1 MTFNSL
7 DSIID
12 DILLELRNHNISESE
27 PISRLQIEQWITQ
40 YRSILIKQDI
50 DKGRDINPSYE
61 QTIYNIGLSLVE
73 NIEYNTLIFHRL
85 KSDIKIPKAIDFH
98 YKSGITSV
106 LDLHGNEIQLMSEK
120 RSNMQKYRRYTDG
133 DYTAYLKDDYLYLNG
148 PMIIEKIEVNGIF
161 ENPCEVPGFD
171 YTRQYPMPANM
182 IPTLKE
188 LIFAKELKITLP
200 TDNKN
205 NSSNDLE
212 NINAKQ

>member
-1 MTFNSL
+1 MKLNTL

-27 PISRLQIEQWITQ
+27 PVSRIQIEQWVVQ

-61 QTIYNIGLSLVE
+61 QTIYDVDLELVE
-73 NIEYNTLIFHRL
+73 NISYNTLIFNRL
-85 KSDIKIPKAIDFH
+85 KSNIKIPKAIDLH
-98 YKSGITSV
+98 YKSGITSI

-120 RSNMQKYRRYTDG
+120 RSNMQKYRRYTDS
-133 DYTAYLKDDYLYLNG
+133 DYTAYMKDDYLYLNG
-148 PMIIEKIEVNGIF
+148 PMIIEKVEVNGIF
-161 ENPCEVPGFD
+161 ENPSEVPGFD
-171 YTRQYPMPANM
+171 YTGVYPIPANM
-182 IPTLKE
+182 LPTLKE

-200 TDNKN
+200 TDSKN
-205 NSSNDLE
+205 NSNNDLE

>member
-27 PISRLQIEQWITQ
+27 PISRIQIEQWITQ

-171 YTRQYPMPANM
+171 HAGRYPIPANM

-212 NINAKQ
+212 NINAK

>member
-1 MTFNSL
+1 MKLNTL

-27 PISRLQIEQWITQ
+27 PISRLQVEQWITQ
-40 YRSILIKQDI
+40 YRAVLIKQDI
-50 DKGRDINPSYE
+50 DKGRDINPAYE
-61 QTIYNIGLSLVE
+61 QTIYGIGLELVE

-85 KSDIKIPKAIDFH
+85 KSDTKIPKAIDFH
-98 YKSGITSV
+98 YKSGITSI

-171 YTRQYPMPANM
+171 YTGPYPIPANM
-182 IPTLKE
+182 LPTLKE

-212 NINAKQ
+212 NINAK

>member
-1 MTFNSL
+1 MILNTL

-27 PISRLQIEQWITQ
+27 PISRIQIEQWITQ

-171 YTRQYPMPANM
+171 YTNQYPMPANM

-188 LIFAKELKITLP
+188 LIFTKELKIALP

-212 NINAKQ
+212 NISAK